1 MLKINVNNKFNF
13 ELSSELNQTLINGLP
28 FNGDILKINSRSFH
42 ILYNNKSFNA
52 ELIDFDKEQKTCSVK
67 VCNTIYSMKMTDQFD
82 ELLHQLGMDNLN
94 TATISEIKAPMP
106 GLVLRIL
113 ASVGQEVQKGGNL
126 FVLEAMKM
134 ENIIKAPADVII
146 KSVKV
151 NPGDK
156 VEKNQVMMIFS

>member
-1 MLKINVNNKFNF
+1 MLKIKVNNKFNF
-13 ELSSELNQTLINGLP
+13 ELSSELNQLLINGIP
-28 FNGDILKINSRSFH
+28 FQGDILKVNSRSFNV
-42 ILYNNKSFNA
+42 LYNYRSFNV
-52 ELIDFDKEQKTCSVK
+52 ELIEFDKEQKTCSVK
-67 VCNTIYSMKMTDQFD
+67 VGSNIYSMQMTDQFD
-82 ELLHQLGMDNLN
+82 ELLHQLGMDNFN
-94 TATISEIKAPMP
+94 TAKVSEIKAPMP

-113 ASVGQEVQKGGNL
+113 ASEGEEVKKGGNL

-151 NPGDK
+151 NQGDK

>member
-28 FNGDILKINSRSFH
+28 FHGDIYKINSRSFH
-42 ILYNNKSFNA
+42 ILYDNKSFNA

-94 TATISEIKAPMP
+94 TAIISE
-106 GLVLRIL
+106 
-113 ASVGQEVQKGGNL
+113 
-126 FVLEAMKM
+126 
-134 ENIIKAPADVII
+134 IKAPADVII

>member
-1 MLKINVNNKFNF
+1 MLKIKVNNKFDF
-13 ELSSELNQTLINGLP
+13 ELSSELNQLLINGIP
-28 FNGDILKINSRSFH
+28 FHGDILKVNSRSFH
-42 ILYNNKSFNA
+42 VLYNNRSFNA
-52 ELIDFDKEQKTCSVK
+52 ELIEFDKEQKTCSVK
-67 VCNTIYSMKMTDQFD
+67 VGSNIYSMQMTDQFD
-82 ELLHQLGMDNLN
+82 ELLHQLGMDNFN
-94 TATISEIKAPMP
+94 TAKVSEIKAPMP

-113 ASVGQEVQKGGNL
+113 ASEGEEVKKGGNL